1 MLATKTHI
9 GERDRSITIER
20 KLVGAN
26 SFNEQDVT
34 GWETVCCVMAKVSES
49 QGDESYQSD
58 QLTESR
64 ITVFDIRYKSG
75 IDVEMRIA
83 YNGRYYEIRS
93 IIEPDRRRSLK
104 IKAEL
109 LDES

>member
-1 MLATKTHI
+1 MLATKTRI
-9 GERDRSITIER
+9 AERDRRIILQKKVVEDN
-20 KLVGAN
+20 A
-26 SFNEQDVT
+26 FNESEVT
-34 GWETVCCVMAKVSES
+34 GWETVCCVRAKVSES

-64 ITVFDIRYKSG
+64 LTVFDIRYKSG
-75 IDVEMRIA
+75 LTVEMRIL
-83 YNGRYYEIRS
+83 YNDRVYDIRS

-109 LDES
+109 LDER

>member
-1 MLATKTHI
+1 MRGVKI
-9 GERDRSITIER
+9 GQRDRQIQFQRAVKTSN
-20 KLVGAN
+20 GY
-26 SFNEQDVT
+26 NEEEISS
-34 GWETVCCVMAKVSES
+34 WETVATVWAKVTEAHGSET
-49 QGDESYQSD
+49 YQSD

-64 ITVFDIRYKSG
+64 LTVFDIWYLSCVN
-75 IDVEMRIA
+75 VEMRIA

-109 LDES
+109 LDER